1 MKKKLVAIAIAAA
14 FAPATAMADTGNVNV
29 YGVAHVSVDS
39 VSGNA
44 TAVARKRLAVNSNSS
59 RLGVKGSEDLG
70 DGLKAVF
77 QFESGVNL
85 TGGTGVNDGNGVAT
99 TGTVFSGARDMFVGL
114 SGGFGTLTLGR
125 QALANQ
131 WVYDSNYF
139 ADQLG
144 NAAIFTDARQGGR
157 ANGMIIYRTNSM
169 NGFNAALSYIPGSSL
184 SGGTAVPFTAATTEG
199 KNSYGIK
206 LNYAADNITANF
218 GYFNLG
224 TKVIATGA
232 QTDSKPM
239 SLAAGYSFGNGK
251 VSAQFVRD
259 KLDVAGVSTTQNIY
273 NIGGQF
279 KVSGNSV
286 IKAQYSHANDTT
298 AAAANGANMFAI
310 GYDYNFSKRTT
321 MYASYARTSNHTGG
335 GFDVDSYA
343 HGVANGRTATTL
355 VGATEDPNA
364 FGVGLVHKF

>member
-1 MKKKLVAIAIAAA
+1 MKKKLVTIAIAAA
-14 FAPATAMADTGNVNV
+14 FAPAVAMADTSNVIV

-44 TAVARKRLAVNSNSS
+44 TQVATKRLGVNSNSS
-59 RLGVKGSEDLG
+59 RLGVKGSEDIG

-77 QFESGVNL
+77 QFETGVNL
-85 TGGTGVNDGNGVAT
+85 TGGTGVNDGNGLAT
-99 TGTVFSGARDMFVGL
+99 TGTMFSGARDTFAGV
-114 SGGFGTLTLGR
+114 SGNFGTITLGR

-157 ANGMIIYRTNSM
+157 ANGMIIYKSNNM

-184 SGGTAVPFTAATTEG
+184 SNASPSTTEG
-199 KNSYGIK
+199 KNSYGLK
-206 LNYAADNITANF
+206 LNYAASGITANF

-224 TKVIATGA
+224 TKVIATGV
-232 QTDSKPM
+232 QTDSKPLT
-239 SLAAGYSFGNGK
+239 LAAGYDFGKGV
-251 VSAQFVRD
+251 VSAQYVKD
-259 KLDVAGVSTTQNIY
+259 KLDVGSVSTTQNIY
-273 NIGGQF
+273 NIGG
-279 KVSGNSV
+279 KYNLSGNSV
-286 IKAQYSHANDTT
+286 IKAQYSKANDRT
-298 AAAANGANMFAI
+298 GAVNSGASMFAL

-321 MYASYARTSNHTGG
+321 IYASYAKTSNDTNG

-343 HGVANGRTATTL
+343 HGVANGRIAATGGTQ
-355 VGATEDPNA
+355 DPNA
-364 FGVGLVHKF
+364 FGVGIVHKF

>member
-1 MKKKLVAIAIAAA
+1 MKKKLIAIAIAAA
-14 FAPATAMADTGNVNV
+14 FAPAAAMADAGNVNM
-29 YGVAHVSVDS
+29 YGVAHMSLDS

-44 TAVARKRLAVNSNSS
+44 TTVATKRLGVNSNSS

-85 TGGTGVNDGNGVAT
+85 TGGVGVGDGNGAPT
-99 TGTVFSGARDMFVGL
+99 TSGVFSTARDMFVGVN
-114 SGGFGTLTLGR
+114 GGFGTITVGR

-157 ANGMIIYRTNSM
+157 ANGMIMYKTNGMS
-169 NGFNAALSYIPGSSL
+169 GFNATVSYIPGSSL
-184 SGGTAVPFTAATTEG
+184 SSATVEG
-199 KNSYGIK
+199 KNSYGLK
-206 LNYAADNITANF
+206 LNYAANGITANF

-224 TKVIATGA
+224 TKVMATGVA
-232 QTDSKPM
+232 TDSKPLT
-239 SLAAGYSFGNGK
+239 LAAGYDFGNGK
-251 VSAQFVRD
+251 VSAQYVKD
-259 KLDVAGVSTTQNIY
+259 KLDAGGTSSTQNIY
-273 NIGGQF
+273 NIGGKF
-279 KVSGNSV
+279 NVSGNSV
-286 IKAQYSHANDTT
+286 VKAQYSKANDRSG
-298 AAAANGANMFAI
+298 AANSGASMFAL
-310 GYDYNFSKRTT
+310 GYDYNLSKRTT
-321 MYASYARTSNHTGG
+321 VYASYARTSNNAAG

-343 HGVANGRTATTL
+343 HGVANGRIASTKI
-355 VGATEDPNA
+355 GETEDPNG